1 MKKNETRGPPRR
13 KQCIDY
19 DADHHARDKR
29 DPNLFVNHHKNLERN
44 IGLILI
50 CKHLNE
56 ESLF

>member
-1 MKKNETRGPPRR
+1 MRR
-13 KQCIDY
+13 EGHLAESNASIMNY

-56 ESLF
+56 ESPF